1 MAHFSA
7 AIEQGFTDAGG
18 RNVTIILQ
26 NRVRS
31 INTSAVVR
39 MALFYHFQY
48 WYPLALCASLAFSSM
63 GAADATAADAAAAD
77 AAAADAT
84 AADAAAADAAAADA
98 AAADAAAADAAA
110 ADAAAA
116 DATAAA
122 GTVVDAAAAAGTVV
136 DAAAAAAISGER
148 VNGDAVG
155 VDGAVGV
162 GCKLRSKA
170 AAGGRRQYLSKQS
183 PVPSPTPST
192 TKAAAE
198 GKSMDLRTKQE
209 GKVDMEMKSDE
220 PMLMSDLS
228 PPPIG
233 RHVALDENALE
244 AEPPEAL
251 KAVMADGRVQCMR
264 DCSWSWNKRG
274 GLDRENVGYSN
285 ILLQCGVTGGE
296 EWCRWYRC
304 CCVSLMEERNCGQA
318 GTAAAVGGERVVGDA
333 VGVDGAL
340 GVGYKLRSK
349 AVAEAASEAGR

>member
-1 MAHFSA
+1 MP
-7 AIEQGFTDAGG
+7 
-18 RNVTIILQ
+18 LLL
-26 NRVRS
+26 
-31 INTSAVVR
+31 
-39 MALFYHFQY
+39 MLLLLM
-48 WYPLALCASLAFSSM
+48 PLLLMPLLLLALLLMLLLLLAL
-63 GAADATAADAAAAD
+63 
-77 AAAADAT
+77 
-84 AADAAAADAAAADA
+84 
-98 AAADAAAADAAA
+98 
-110 ADAAAA
+110 
-116 DATAAA
+116 
-122 GTVVDAAAAAGTVV
+122 
-136 DAAAAAAISGER
+136 GER

-233 RHVALDENALE
+233 CHVALDENALE

-251 KAVMADGRVQCMR
+251 KLCNSICYSFRISEFWQLWQMDKSECMR

-274 GLDRENVGYSN
+274 GLDRENVRYSN
-285 ILLQCGVTGGE
+285 VLSRCGNKTA
-296 EWCRWYRC
+296 
-304 CCVSLMEERNCGQA
+304 GQA
-318 GTAAAVGGERVVGDA
+318 GTAAAAAAIGGERVVGDA